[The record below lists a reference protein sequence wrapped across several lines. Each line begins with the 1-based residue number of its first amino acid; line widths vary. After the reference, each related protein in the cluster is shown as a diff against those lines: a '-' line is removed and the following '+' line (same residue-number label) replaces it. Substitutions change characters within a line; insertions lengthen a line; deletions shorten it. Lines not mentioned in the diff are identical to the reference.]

1 MIFLAR
7 RTVSLVAA
15 ACAFA
20 GLAGCSSS
28 ERTTTDPGSLY
39 STILINASATTAY
52 VVLGAPATLATVS
65 DPSTSTAWDLAFT
78 AQPTVAVNGGASGP
92 GGVRAYCLCT
102 TSSMSLA
109 QIEVLTSSAGE
120 DAFGAVTSLN
130 VPADSA
136 FHADVASQAITGWY
150 DYNVTTHAIT
160 TNTKAWGVRLA
171 STSGAY
177 AKLHVTTLPS
187 PGESNAGPVTIEWAV
202 QSSASGTLG
211 ADRQLVVDLTSGAKV
226 YVNLSTGTTSASSS
240 AAWDIALQGYTIT
253 VDGGVSGSGNVGAVP
268 LVPSTFYNSY
278 AAITAIP
285 VGATGI
291 PSSAFATDGAGGV
304 FLSAAPYRYD
314 PTSHQVYPTYDVYLI
329 KRGTD
334 VYKAQVT
341 SYYSTTGVFGYV
353 TLRYEKLSN

>member
-1 MIFLAR
+1 MIFLTR
-7 RTVSLVAA
+7 RTVSFAAA
-15 ACAFA
+15 ACVFA

-28 ERTTTDPGSLY
+28 ESAPTDPGSSY
-39 STILINASATTAY
+39 ATILINASTATTY
-52 VVLGAPATLATVS
+52 VALGAPAMLATVG
-65 DPSTSTAWDLAFT
+65 DPSASTTWDLAFT
-78 AQPTVAVNGGASGP
+78 AEPTVAVNGGASGP
-92 GGVRAYCLCT
+92 GGVRAYCLCAN
-102 TSSMSLA
+102 SGLSLSQVEA
-109 QIEVLTSSAGE
+109 LSSAAGAN
-120 DAFGAVTSLN
+120 AFGAVTTAS

-150 DYNVTTHAIT
+150 DYNTTTHAIT

-177 AKLHVTTLPS
+177 AKLHVSALPS
-187 PGESNAGPVTIEWAV
+187 PGQSNAGPVTIEWAV
-202 QSSASGTLG
+202 QSSSSGTLG
-211 ADRQLVVDLTSGAKV
+211 ADRQLVADLTAGAKV
-226 YVNLSTGTTSASSS
+226 YVNLSTGTTSVSST

-253 VDGGVSGSGNVGAVP
+253 VNGGASGSGNVGAVP
-268 LVPSTFYNSY
+268 LVPSTFYTSY

-291 PSSAFATDGAGGV
+291 PSSAFATDGAGGA
-304 FLSAAPYRYD
+304 FLASAPYRYD
-314 PTSHQVYPTYDVYLI
+314 PTSHQVYPTYDVYLV

-334 VYKAQVT
+334 VYKVQVA